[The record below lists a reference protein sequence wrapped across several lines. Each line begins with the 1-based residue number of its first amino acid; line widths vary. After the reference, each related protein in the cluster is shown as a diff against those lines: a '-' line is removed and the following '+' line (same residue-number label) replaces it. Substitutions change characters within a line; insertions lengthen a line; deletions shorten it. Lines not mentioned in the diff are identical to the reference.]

1 MSTIPINIHHGL
13 WLTLQ
18 DIKGAIMRKQ
28 TFQHA
33 EIRDENDN
41 IVNNGAYGKNT
52 ALSNKQNDGWVDYVM
67 NNIEWLYEKGK
78 TYASTDELINR
89 TKDLANKSSL
99 IGLATTE
106 YVDGR
111 FTHLIG
117 ASAEALDTLEE
128 IGKSLK
134 NDADF
139 AGTMTKELAKKADKA
154 TVENALMGKAEKANV
169 YTKQK
174 VDDLLDKRM
183 KAMIDILYPVGIVIT
198 TATDN
203 TPKPGEAYGL
213 AQWEQVG
220 EGRSLIG
227 AGTGTD
233 QNGKSMTFSIGQQG
247 GEYEHKLTISEMPT
261 HDHDECINGNGQ
273 DGWNNSYGE
282 MISLPENGSGTQN
295 GYSANVNGM
304 WHGSGNQVK
313 TKTTGG
319 NYAHNNM
326 QPYLVAYFW
335 KRIK

>member
-1 MSTIPINIHHGL
+1 
-13 WLTLQ
+13 
-18 DIKGAIMRKQ
+18 MRKQ

-41 IVNNGAYGKNT
+41 IISNGAYGKNT
-52 ALSNKQNDGWVDYVM
+52 ALSNAQNDGWVDYVM

-139 AGTMTKELAKKADKA
+139 AGTMTKELAKKADKG
-154 TVENALMGKAEKANV
+154 TVENALMGKAEKADV

-174 VDDLLDKRM
+174 VDNLLDKKM
-183 KAMIDILYPVGIVIT
+183 KAMIDILYPIGIVIT

-213 AQWEQVG
+213 AQWEEIGQNRVLQG
-220 EGRSLIG
+220 CSTG
-227 AGTGTD
+227 AGSTIEAGLPNITGTATGAMWGSVNTERSEGAFRNTTKEGLNNSSNGELVEPTKWD
-233 QNGKSMTFSIGQQG
+233 VSKDGIRRCSAFFDASKSNGIYGKSNTVQPPA
-247 GEYEHKLTISEMPT
+247 LTV
-261 HDHDECINGNGQ
+261 H
-273 DGWNNSYGE
+273 
-282 MISLPENGSGTQN
+282 
-295 GYSANVNGM
+295 
-304 WHGSGNQVK
+304 
-313 TKTTGG
+313 
-319 NYAHNNM
+319 
-326 QPYLVAYFW
+326 FW
-335 KRIK
+335 KRIS

>member
-1 MSTIPINIHHGL
+1 
-13 WLTLQ
+13 
-18 DIKGAIMRKQ
+18 MRKQ

-41 IVNNGAYGKNT
+41 IISNGAYGKNT

-67 NNIEWLYEKGK
+67 NNLERLYEKGK
-78 TYASTDELINR
+78 TYAST
-89 TKDLANKSSL
+89 
-99 IGLATTE
+99 E

-111 FTHLIG
+111 IKYVVGT
-117 ASAEALDTLEE
+117 APEALDTLGE
-128 IGKSLK
+128 IATALTDNKDK
-134 NDADF
+134 I
-139 AGTMTKELAKKADKA
+139 GTIINEISTKADRG
-154 TVENALMGKAEKANV
+154 TVENALMGKADKNNVYTKSEVYTKADV

-174 VDDLLDKRM
+174 VDDLLDKKM
-183 KAMIDILYPVGIVIT
+183 KAMIDILYPIGIVIT

-220 EGRSLIG
+220 AGRSLIG

-233 QNGKSMTFSIGQQG
+233 KNGKSMTFSIGQQG
-247 GEYEHKLTISEMPT
+247 GEYEHRLTISEMPT
-261 HDHDECINGNGQ
+261 HDHAECINGNGQ
-273 DGWNNSYGE
+273 DSWNNSYGA
-282 MISLPENGSGTQN
+282 MVSLPAPGSGTTQ
-295 GYSANVNGM
+295 GYGANVVGLWN
-304 WHGSGNQVK
+304 GSGNQVK
-313 TKTTGG
+313 TKATGG

>member
-1 MSTIPINIHHGL
+1 
-13 WLTLQ
+13 
-18 DIKGAIMRKQ
+18 MRKQ

-41 IVNNGAYGKNT
+41 IISHGAYGKNT

-67 NNIEWLYEKGK
+67 NNLERLYEKGK
-78 TYASTDELINR
+78 TYAST
-89 TKDLANKSSL
+89 
-99 IGLATTE
+99 E

-111 FTHLIG
+111 IKYVVGT
-117 ASAEALDTLEE
+117 APEALDTLGE
-128 IGKSLK
+128 IATALTDNKDK
-134 NDADF
+134 I
-139 AGTMTKELAKKADKA
+139 GTIINEISTKADRG
-154 TVENALMGKAEKANV
+154 TVENALMGKADKNNVYTKSEVYTKADV

-174 VDDLLDKRM
+174 VDDLLDKKM
-183 KAMIDILYPVGIVIT
+183 KAMIDILYPIGIVIT

-220 EGRSLIG
+220 AGRSLIG

-233 QNGKSMTFSIGQQG
+233 KNGKSMTFSTGQQG
-247 GEYEHKLTISEMPT
+247 GEYEHKLTVDELPT

-273 DGWNNSYGE
+273 DGWNNSYGA
-282 MISLPENGSGTQN
+282 MVSLPVNGSGTQS

-313 TKTTGG
+313 TKATGR
-319 NYAHNNM
+319 NHAHNNI
-326 QPYLVAYFW
+326 QPYLVVYFW